1 MQMAAFDIKYI
12 SNTQTLIG
20 FVSVTVEG
28 LCQEPC
34 QLKRYEDIWGGGVG
48 KEDRWIKDPA
58 FICFKGLF
66 LFVKLE

>member
-48 KEDRWIKDPA
+48 KEDK
-58 FICFKGLF
+58 
-66 LFVKLE
+66 

>member
-1 MQMAAFDIKYI
+1 MGTPRDKMRKQIWICFMQMAAFDIKYI

-34 QLKRYEDIWGGGVG
+34 QLKRYEDI
-48 KEDRWIKDPA
+48 
-58 FICFKGLF
+58 
-66 LFVKLE
+66 